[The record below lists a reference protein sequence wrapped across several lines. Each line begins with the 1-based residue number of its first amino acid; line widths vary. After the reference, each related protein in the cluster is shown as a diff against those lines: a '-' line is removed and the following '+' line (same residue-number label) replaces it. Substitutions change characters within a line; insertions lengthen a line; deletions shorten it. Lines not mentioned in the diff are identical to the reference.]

1 MNTLVCT
8 GLDGANP
15 LHMLA
20 ALGILCAGHEQG
32 FVSTMSWQF
41 DAQWRPVF
49 SVNNDS
55 GALWDALSDSVSPP
69 RLWQARQKLDGA
81 LAALREAGSAAAL
94 AKSAVEAN
102 RTAGDKTALRDAK
115 DRLAQA
121 QAQTRRMRTRCRRL
135 ENAIS
140 AVGRTRIA
148 TIHPIVAKADHL
160 DDITKGGLSKDGF
173 RAVAGLPGQAGIVG
187 LAADLEVQDKKKTT
201 IGRTA
206 FSFANNN
213 SMKMLL
219 ADFAKAAVFCT
230 PERLRDG
237 VLGPGTILD
246 GTTGLGWDPGSQRSY
261 ALQFHDPQDDTRSQ
275 VAVNCLAFIG
285 LACLPVV
292 PKEGRPATIGFGTFT
307 GAAGPSHLDQD
318 AGSDDGSPAKGRR
331 YDAWTWPI
339 WDGPLFLDVVMSLCN
354 LPELASQ
361 EPDRAWLARLGV
373 VEVFRSR
380 RISVNKRSFF
390 SPSRPV

>member
-20 ALGILCAGHEQG
+20 SLGILHGGHEPG
-32 FVSTMSWQF
+32 FVSAMSWQF

-49 SVNNDS
+49 SVNDDS
-55 GALWDALSDSVSPP
+55 GALWDALCDCISPR
-69 RLWQARQKLDGA
+69 RLWQARHRLDGA
-81 LAALREAGSAAAL
+81 LAALQEAGDAAAS

-102 RTAGDKTALRDAK
+102 RTAGDRTALRNAK
-115 DRLAQA
+115 DRMAQA

-135 ENAIS
+135 ENAFS
-140 AVGRTRIA
+140 AVGRARTA

-160 DDITKGGLSKDGF
+160 DDITKGGLSREGF
-173 RAVAGLPGQAGIVG
+173 RAVAGLPAQTGIVG

-213 SMKMLL
+213 SKKMLL

-237 VLGPGTILD
+237 VLGPGQMLD
-246 GTTGLGWDPGSQRSY
+246 GATGLGWDPGSQRSY
-261 ALQFHDPQDDTRSQ
+261 ALQFWDPQDDTRSQ

-292 PKEGRPATIGFGTFT
+292 PGEGRPATTGFGTFI
-307 GAAGPSHLDQD
+307 GAAGPSHADQD
-318 AGSDDGSPAKGRR
+318 ADSDDGSPAKGRR
-331 YDAWTWPI
+331 HDAWTWPI
-339 WDGPLFLDVVMSLCN
+339 WDRPLPIDVVLSLCN
-354 LPELASQ
+354 LPELATQ
-361 EPDRAWLARLGV
+361 EPRRAWLARLGV